1 MSLPRKY
8 MVEKAGLRDLRSLP
22 PALCPQPGGILHSL
36 VVRHCIH
43 PWRRHP
49 EPDFGCERW
58 EGTENGKEPVS
69 QG

>member
-8 MVEKAGLRDLRSLP
+8 MVEKRACGTCDHYRQPYVRSREGYYIPLWY
-22 PALCPQPGGILHSL
+22 G
-36 VVRHCIH
+36 HCIH